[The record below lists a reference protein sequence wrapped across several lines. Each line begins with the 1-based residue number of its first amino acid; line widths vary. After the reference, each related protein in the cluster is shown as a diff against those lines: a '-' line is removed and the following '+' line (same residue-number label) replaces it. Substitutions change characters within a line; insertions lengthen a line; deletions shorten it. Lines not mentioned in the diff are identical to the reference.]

1 LYPHSDFT
9 ILPPTKQLF
18 SRSFEAYQQRHLNV
32 ERCVAYE
39 LICKEHLDACRD
51 ASLLR
56 TVQAIEQWMIGAEQR
71 GATVTE

>member
-1 LYPHSDFT
+1 MRLKLIHHTKCYRATLMIAFT
-9 ILPPTKQLF
+9 
-18 SRSFEAYQQRHLNV
+18 AH
-32 ERCVAYE
+32 E